1 MIQIH
6 SSLEETARME
16 TGELLQET
24 LVDLVDLSV
33 LGKQA
38 HWTVV
43 GPRFRSLHLQLD
55 EIVDAARRQADTVAE
70 RASALGVAPD
80 GRAVRIAAQSG
91 IPDLPPGWLTD
102 ETVVSHFVDAYAKL
116 IDRMRDRIDRAG
128 RVDPVTQDLLIQ
140 ITADLEKQ
148 SWMFQAE
155 QSHTGQR

>member
-6 SSLEETARME
+6 SALEEVARTE

-43 GPRFRSLHLQLD
+43 GPRFRTLHLQLD
-55 EIVDAARRQADTVAE
+55 EIVDAARRQADAVAE

-80 GRAVRIAAQSG
+80 ARATRIAAQSG
-91 IPDLPPGWLTD
+91 IPQLPAGWLTD
-102 ETVVSHFVDAYAKL
+102 DTVVSHFVDAYAKL

-148 SWMFQAE
+148 YWMFQAE
-155 QSHTGQR
+155 QSDTGRR

>member
-1 MIQIH
+1 MIQIR
-6 SSLEETARME
+6 SSLEETARTE
-16 TGELLQET
+16 TAELLQET
-24 LVDLVDLSV
+24 LVDLVDLSI

-43 GPRFRSLHLQLD
+43 GPRFRTLHLQLD
-55 EIVDAARRQADTVAE
+55 EMVDATRRHADLVAE

-80 GRAVRIAAQSG
+80 ARAVRIAAQSG
-91 IPDLPPGWLTD
+91 LPQLPAGWLTD

-116 IDRMRDRIDRAG
+116 IDRMRVRIDRTG

-140 ITADLEKQ
+140 ITAELEKQ

-155 QSHTGQR
+155 QSGIAHR